1 MTNDPTLTMRS
12 QPNTPPNTPPL
23 GAQRDWIWRGYQI
36 RYTYI
41 RSPQAQ
47 ANAVPLIFL
56 HGFGSSLGQWR
67 FNLRPI
73 SEYHTIY
80 ALDFLGFGA
89 SEKASANYRV
99 SLWAELVYDFW
110 RSFIAKPAVVIG
122 HSLGAL
128 IALTTVATY
137 PQMTQGLVMLTLP
150 DPQPRQPPAWARAI
164 EQFFSS
170 PLLLWPLFKIVRQPG
185 LLRSVLRKI
194 YQNPDL
200 VDDELVELFA
210 TPARD
215 RGALKVFYRL
225 SLTRSDPEY
234 SPIITDLL
242 PGLTLPILLL
252 WGEADQI
259 VPFRSAMQ
267 LANLNSHIQLVTIP
281 DAGHVVY
288 DESPE
293 FVNQAIVDWV
303 ESAIE

>member
-1 MTNDPTLTMRS
+1 MRS
-12 QPNTPPNTPPL
+12 QPFLTPLLPLL

-41 RSPQAQ
+41 RSPRAQ

-67 FNLRPI
+67 FNLRPM

-137 PQMTQGLVMLTLP
+137 PQMSQGLVMLTLP

-185 LLRSVLRKI
+185 LLRFVLRKI
-194 YQNPDL
+194 YQNPEL
-200 VDDELVELFA
+200 VDEELVELFA

-215 RGALKVFYRL
+215 RGALQVFYRL

-234 SPIITDLL
+234 SPVIKELL
-242 PGLTLPILLL
+242 PGLNLPILLL
-252 WGEADQI
+252 WGQVDRI
-259 VPFRSAMQ
+259 VPFRTALEISG
-267 LANLNSHIQLVTIP
+267 LNSQVELVTIP

-288 DESPE
+288 DERPE
-293 FVNQAIVDWV
+293 FIN
-303 ESAIE
+303 SAILNWIERELR

>member
-1 MTNDPTLTMRS
+1 MRS
-12 QPNTPPNTPPL
+12 QPFLTSNSTPL
-23 GAQRDWIWRGYQI
+23 GDQRDWIWRGYQI
-36 RYTYI
+36 RYTYL
-41 RSPQAQ
+41 RSPGAK

-73 SEYHTIY
+73 SEHHTVY

-185 LLRSVLRKI
+185 LLRWVLRKI
-194 YQNPDL
+194 YQNPEL
-200 VDDELVELFA
+200 VDEELVKLFA
-210 TPARD
+210 TPATD
-215 RGALKVFYRL
+215 RGALQVFYRL

-234 SPIITDLL
+234 SPIIRDLL
-242 PGLTLPILLL
+242 SDLQIPILLL
-252 WGEADQI
+252 WGQADRI
-259 VPFRSAMQ
+259 VPFNSAREI
-267 LANLNSHIQLVTIP
+267 ANLNPHVQLVTIP
-281 DAGHVVY
+281 EAGHVVY
-288 DESPE
+288 DERPE
-293 FVNQAIVDWV
+293 FVNQVILDWINEEV
-303 ESAIE
+303 